1 MPSSDCQTAL
11 DLYKS
16 SVELEV
22 ELRQATK
29 SRSIFD
35 KQVATLRSKLRD
47 IYEKI
52 IFLDYEFAQS
62 KEVEQNLWKYVY
74 YKVIEDFRKKIRAL
88 PAPAAN
94 GRSKSTS
101 NKKLISSFRSFLH
114 EATGFYYSFIQR
126 LAIHFALKQLDPVIK
141 KFGLTIEPTEVCQR
155 SYSEDIKQRA
165 VLSCHKSL
173 IFLGDLARYRELQ
186 SDRTN
191 KNWSTACDYYNHARQ
206 LVPDSGNPH
215 NQLAVIATY
224 NSDDFLAV
232 YHYYRSLVVKH
243 QFLTAKDNI
252 SLLFHKAQND
262 NSPDG
267 EADMVQKQRENG
279 GKRRF
284 SHQRQV
290 SSSSMAQSNKLKTNE
305 AIQSFFADFIR
316 LQSILYLKVNL
327 ESYSELKASVL
338 NQLKEHVLS
347 RALEPDHLLKLTVI
361 NMAALYVIRLIS
373 NGENGSTNHSPK
385 ATSTY
390 SQSSKKALV
399 EKHSVLLVLDT
410 LTTLLDMCNS
420 ELTDVSLDGMD
431 QRHNAVQILPASVKR
446 SLASLRA
453 GTKWVYSRLDYI
465 ASMSNIISKDPNV
478 KSEFGNFAR
487 FWECYAKFLNAMEK
501 LLPHD
506 QGVPLDVPLKEDFE
520 LNGFS
525 VLKDHIFVDK
535 NTTANQVEP
544 FEEVD
549 MRIYDIF
556 EDAKKIAE
564 SELTQLFYYDGVFSA
579 SEPLCKITSPVNN
592 ILIPAE
598 HEIVEHDLEDTRDE
612 SKVVTDLII
621 DRDDHNLAES
631 QSFSPNSPKGKN
643 SDTVEDES
651 EDEVILFTGRHST
664 IIDNDNLSAT
674 TSKKS
679 SPRLIEKQ
687 DSPTTA
693 EFLLSQVLN
702 QPVTSSTSSGSSNKL
717 NEQQKYWNHFNTPQL
732 FPTNNS
738 MQYDKLETKPVIS
751 DKLDYLTPVSR
762 PPTSIANGLLNMN
775 INQTSVASPTPV
787 SGVPN
792 ASQDPL
798 VPSTKRSLNDVKTAL
813 PYQNMATSP
822 SPSASL
828 FAFPGSEVSQF
839 GLFGHS
845 NNGYT
850 DAPPAKV
857 GTSTTVAPPPGFTSD
872 PSNFEIHKQGQQQS
886 SNYQQSL
893 FQTSNAFAFPS
904 FDIMRTQWNNGSN
917 YKINGTPDNN
927 ATMQV
932 NGTLQ
937 GNRDMNTCASDQTT
951 DSLFWFTDPTDTNL
965 ASAKK
970 GTNVSLSDPK
980 ATNDSRDQFRYYSPG
995 WTHASIG

>member
-47 IYEKI
+47 TYEKV
-52 IFLDYEFAQS
+52 IFLDYELAQA

-88 PAPAAN
+88 PAPN

-101 NKKLISSFRSFLH
+101 KKLTSSFRSFLH

-126 LAIHFALKQLDPVIK
+126 LAIHFELKELDPVIK

-173 IFLGDLARYRELQ
+173 IFLGDLARYRELH
-186 SDRTN
+186 SDRIN

-252 SLLFHKAQND
+252 SLLFHKAQTD
-262 NSPDG
+262 TPDR
-267 EADMVQKQRENG
+267 ETEMVQKVQREYG
-279 GKRRF
+279 GRRRF
-284 SHQRQV
+284 SHQRQM
-290 SSSSMAQSNKLKTNE
+290 SSSSIAQSNKLKASE

-316 LQSILYLKVNL
+316 LHSILYLKVNL

-361 NMAALYVIRLIS
+361 NMAALYVIRLIANS
-373 NGENGSTNHSPK
+373 ENGSTNHSPK

-420 ELTDVSLDGMD
+420 ELADVSIDGLD

-446 SLASLRA
+446 SLASLRM

-465 ASMSNIISKDPNV
+465 ASMSSIISKDPNV
-478 KSEFGNFAR
+478 KSEFINFAR
-487 FWECYAKFLNAMEK
+487 FWECYAEFLNAMER
-501 LLPHD
+501 LLPHS

-520 LNGFS
+520 LNGFL
-525 VLKDHIFVDK
+525 VLKDHIFMYK
-535 NTTANQVEP
+535 NASANQGEP
-544 FEEVD
+544 FEELD

-556 EDAKKIAE
+556 EDAKKISE
-564 SELTQLFYYDGVFSA
+564 SELTQLFYYDGFFSA
-579 SEPLCKITSPVNN
+579 NEPPCKVTSSVN
-592 ILIPAE
+592 ILSPTE
-598 HEIVEHDLEDTRDE
+598 HEIIEEHYLEDTNE
-612 SKVVTDLII
+612 GSKVTDLII
-621 DRDDHNLAES
+621 DRDDTSLAES
-631 QSFSPNSPKGKN
+631 QSFSSNSPKEKN
-643 SDTVEDES
+643 SDTAEDET

-664 IIDNDNLSAT
+664 IIDNDNSSAPT
-674 TSKKS
+674 ISKKS
-679 SPRLIEKQ
+679 PPHPVEKL

-693 EFLLSQVLN
+693 EVLLSQVLN
-702 QPVTSSTSSGSSNKL
+702 SNQQVTSSFSHNRP

-732 FPTNNS
+732 FPTNSNS
-738 MQYDKLETKPVIS
+738 MQYDKLEAKPVNL
-751 DKLDYLTPVSR
+751 DKTDYLTPVSR
-762 PPTSIANGLLNMN
+762 PPTTISNGLLNTN
-775 INQTSVASPTPV
+775 TNLYDPTSSASPTTV

-798 VPSTKRSLNDVKTAL
+798 VPSTKRSNDVKMSL
-813 PYQNMATSP
+813 PYQNTAT

-828 FAFPGSEVSQF
+828 FAFPGTDQF

-845 NNGYT
+845 NNSYT
-850 DAPPAKV
+850 DSSVKPSI
-857 GTSTTVAPPPGFTSD
+857 STTVAPPPGFTAD
-872 PSNFEIHKQGQQQS
+872 TSNFEMHKQGQQQNS
-886 SNYQQSL
+886 NNYQQSL
-893 FQTSNAFAFPS
+893 FQTPNAFGFSS
-904 FDIMRTQWNNGSN
+904 FDIMRTQWKNGN
-917 YKINGTPDNN
+917 DYKINGTPDNN
-927 ATMQV
+927 VIGLTY
-932 NGTLQ
+932 Q
-937 GNRDMNTCASDQTT
+937 GNQDMNTISASDQNT
-951 DSLFWFTDPTDTNL
+951 DPLFWLMDSTNTNI
-965 ASAKK
+965 SPSKK
-970 GTNVSLSDPK
+970 GTNGSLSEQN
-980 ATNDSRDQFRYYSPG
+980 ATNDPRDQFRYFSHG

>member
-47 IYEKI
+47 TYEKI

-62 KEVEQNLWKYVY
+62 KEVEQNLWKNVY

-88 PAPAAN
+88 PAPN

-114 EATGFYYSFIQR
+114 EATGFYYSFIQKF
-126 LAIHFALKQLDPVIK
+126 AIHFELKQLDSVIK
-141 KFGLTIEPTEVCQR
+141 NFGLTIEPAEICQR

-186 SDRTN
+186 SDRVN

-252 SLLFHKAQND
+252 SLLFHKAQSD
-262 NSPDG
+262 TAPDG
-267 EADMVQKQRENG
+267 EADIAQKVQREYS

-284 SHQRQV
+284 SHQRQA
-290 SSSSMAQSNKLKTNE
+290 SSSSANKLKANE

-316 LQSILYLKVNL
+316 LQSILYLKLNL
-327 ESYSELKASVL
+327 ETYSELKASVL

-399 EKHSVLLVLDT
+399 EKHSVLFVLDT

-420 ELTDVSLDGMD
+420 ELADVSIDGKD
-431 QRHNAVQILPASVKR
+431 QKHNAVQILPASVKR
-446 SLASLRA
+446 SLASLRV

-478 KSEFGNFAR
+478 NGEFVNFAR
-487 FWECYAKFLNAMEK
+487 FWECYAEFLNAMER
-501 LLPHD
+501 LFPHD

-520 LNGFS
+520 LNGFL

-535 NTTANQVEP
+535 NVTANQGEP
-544 FEEVD
+544 FEELD
-549 MRIYDIF
+549 MRIHDIF
-556 EDAKKIAE
+556 EDAKKISE
-564 SELTQLFYYDGVFSA
+564 SKLTQLFYYDGVFSA
-579 SEPLCKITSPVNN
+579 SEPPVNN
-592 ILIPAE
+592 LSPAE
-598 HEIVEHDLEDTRDE
+598 HEIVEQHSLEDTRDE
-612 SKVVTDLII
+612 PKAVTDFI
-621 DRDDHNLAES
+621 DQDDGSLAES
-631 QSFSPNSPKGKN
+631 QSFSPNSPNGKN
-643 SDTVEDES
+643 NDDTVEDES

-664 IIDNDNLSAT
+664 IIDNDNLSST

-679 SPRLIEKQ
+679 SPRPIEKPV
-687 DSPTTA
+687 SPTTA

-702 QPVTSSTSSGSSNKL
+702 QPVTSSILSSSVNKT
-717 NEQQKYWNHFNTPQL
+717 EQQKYWNHFNTPQL
-732 FPTNNS
+732 FPTNNNP
-738 MQYDKLETKPVIS
+738 MQYDKLETKSIIS
-751 DKLDYLTPVSR
+751 DKPDYLTPVSR
-762 PPTSIANGLLNMN
+762 PPTTISNGLLNMSHSH
-775 INQTSVASPTPV
+775 NQTSIASPTPV

-813 PYQNMATSP
+813 PYQNPATSP

-850 DAPPAKV
+850 DTTSAKV
-857 GTSTTVAPPPGFTSD
+857 GTSATVAPPPGFASD
-872 PSNFEIHKQGQQQS
+872 SSSFEIHKQGQQQN

-917 YKINGTPDNN
+917 YKINGTSDNN
-927 ATMQV
+927 TAMQI
-932 NGTLQ
+932 NGTVYQ
-937 GNRDMNTCASDQTT
+937 GNRDMNTSDQTP
-951 DSLFWFTDPTDTNL
+951 DSLFWFTNSTDTNIT
-965 ASAKK
+965 SSKK
-970 GTNVSLSDPK
+970 GANVSLPDQK
-980 ATNDSRDQFRYYSPG
+980 ATNDSRDQFRYYSSG